1 MTLRELY
8 VDTEAGKKCHEQ
20 AGKECSFVGG
30 KMDYTGESGELDWSY
45 GLATLNVKLRNSEI

>member
-30 KMDYTGESGELDWSY
+30 KMDYTGESGELD
-45 GLATLNVKLRNSEI
+45 